1 MKSTRILNK
10 QSISSLQ
17 LYKLMKAY
25 FALAFGLSILLSSCV
40 SYDKIVAE
48 HSIIRVGPGP
58 EDFVFD
64 MEGINPRLI
73 VSCAERRKK
82 AYPKFSEFWEI
93 NLNDDQARIIPHI
106 GLPDSIRLH
115 AHGIDIGVT
124 VHGKTLFVV
133 NHEVE
138 KDYERQSVLLFKVF
152 KDSLVFKDL
161 LINPDSLVSPND
173 VCFDGINGLF
183 ISNDAKKRGARL
195 QQILTSSSYV
205 LHVDLKT
212 REWSKPVKDLVYANG
227 VGVNK
232 GKLYVSGVGE
242 KGVKVLEPKDGSWTR
257 MDTLGYFKGADNIMF
272 YDNELYT
279 TTHPSLLKFIG
290 HVGDNRKNSPGQIF
304 RADLKNG
311 RTEMIYEDDGSLMS
325 APSTAFRYNES
336 IYVAQVFRPY
346 ILKLP
351 LPKSN

>member
-1 MKSTRILNK
+1 
-10 QSISSLQ
+10 
-17 LYKLMKAY
+17 MKAY
-25 FALAFGLSILLSSCV
+25 FALALGLTFLLSGCV

-58 EDFVFD
+58 EDLVFD

-82 AYPKFSEFWEI
+82 AYPKFSEFWEVS
-93 NLNDDQARIIPHI
+93 LKDDKARIIPHF
-106 GLPDSIRLH
+106 GLPDSVKLH
-115 AHGIDIGVT
+115 AHGIDLGVT
-124 VHGKTLFVV
+124 EHGKTLFVV

-138 KDYERQSVLLFKVF
+138 KEYERQSILLFEVF

-161 LINPDSLVSPND
+161 LMNRDSMVSPND

-195 QQILTSSSYV
+195 QQILSSSSYV
-205 LHVDLKT
+205 VHVDLKT
-212 REWSKPVKDLVYANG
+212 GIWTKPVKDLVYANG
-227 VGVNK
+227 VGVNN

-242 KGVKVLEPKDGSWTR
+242 KGVKVLDSQDGKWVRS
-257 MDTLGYFKGADNIMF
+257 DTLGYFKGADNIMF
-272 YDNELYT
+272 YNNELYT
-279 TTHPSLLKFIG
+279 TTHPSLLKFVS

-304 RADLKNG
+304 RVDLANG
-311 RTEMIYEDDGSLMS
+311 RVEMIYEDDGSLMS

-351 LPKSN
+351 LPNSN

>member
-1 MKSTRILNK
+1 LKSAQILNK
-10 QSISSLQ
+10 QLISFLQ
-17 LYKLMKAY
+17 SYKLMRAY
-25 FALAFGLSILLSSCV
+25 FALAFGLLFLFSGCV

-93 NLNDDQARIIPHI
+93 NLNNDQARIIPHI
-106 GLPDSIRLH
+106 GLPDSVKLH
-115 AHGIDIGVT
+115 THGIDVGVT
-124 VHGKTLFVV
+124 EHGKTLFVV

-138 KDYERQSVLLFKVF
+138 KDYERQSILMFKVY

-161 LINPDSLVSPND
+161 LMNPDSLVSPND
-173 VCFDGINGLF
+173 VCFDGVNGLF

-195 QQILTSSSYV
+195 QQILSSSSYV
-205 LHVDLKT
+205 VHVDLKT
-212 REWSKPVKDLVYANG
+212 GEWSKPVKGLVYANG
-227 VGVNK
+227 VGVNN

-242 KGVKVLEPKDGSWTR
+242 KGVKVLEQKDGSWIR
-257 MDTLGYFKGADNIMF
+257 SDTLGFFKGADNIMF
-272 YDNELYT
+272 YVNELYT
-279 TTHPSLLKFIG
+279 TTHPSLLRFVG

-304 RADLKNG
+304 RADLDNG
-311 RTEMIYEDDGSLMS
+311 RVEMIYEDDGSLMS
-325 APSTAFRYNES
+325 APSTAFRYKES

-351 LPKSN
+351 LPKAN